1 MLFTILQYI
10 FYLKTPRSAV
20 LDYDDSSSSSEDDE
34 EKVKKSEN

>member
-20 LDYDDSSSSSEDDE
+20 LDYDSSSSSDDDE

>member
-20 LDYDDSSSSSEDDE
+20 LDYDSSSSSEDDE

>member
-10 FYLKTPRSAV
+10 FYLKTPRSVV
-20 LDYDDSSSSSEDDE
+20 LDYDSSSSSEDDE

>member
-20 LDYDDSSSSSEDDE
+20 LEYDSSSSSDDDE